1 VAKFL
6 FGGFRLIISKAFM
19 GIKLC
24 GRQVSRTNEH
34 EFEVQE
40 TSNKAVASVLENLLR
55 DHFAWI
61 AITATAI
68 RRRMDLL
75 LYMEWRECST
85 PPCSVFSRR
94 CPLSWSIC

>member
-1 VAKFL
+1 
-6 FGGFRLIISKAFM
+6 M

-75 LYMEWRECST
+75 LHGVEGVLDAT
-85 PPCSVFSRR
+85 LFSF
-94 CPLSWSIC
+94 LSALSFVLIYL

>member
-1 VAKFL
+1 
-6 FGGFRLIISKAFM
+6 M

-94 CPLSWSIC
+94 CPLS